1 MNAMIT
7 TFSKLQFQDKN
18 RYFFLVLHLL
28 KFSKAVAQ
36 IHFFAFSFEFNAQLF
51 ILYGNT
57 IYIPAT

>member
-18 RYFFLVLHLL
+18 RYIFFLHLFKFL
-28 KFSKAVAQ
+28 KVVAQ
-36 IHFFAFSFEFNAQLF
+36 IHFYAISFEFNAQSC
-51 ILYGNT
+51 ILYANT